1 MVVNIIGRLL
11 APVFGGIEQMKRSDG
26 SRIGNWRA
34 WSRAVAVVVLASL
47 GACTS
52 LDKDPT
58 AKWDAERLY
67 NEAKEEIT
75 IANWRKAREL
85 LEKLEA
91 RFPFGRYAQQAQ
103 LEIAY
108 TYYKEGDAVQ
118 AVSAAE
124 RFLKLNP
131 NHQNADYAQYIK
143 GVALFNDDLGLF
155 GRRFGRD
162 PTYRDPKAMREAF
175 DAFKEL
181 VIRYPS
187 SRYAP
192 EATARMNY
200 LVNAL
205 AQSEVNVARY
215 YLQRGAYLAAVQRA
229 QVALREYVGA
239 PASEEALSIMARA
252 YASLGM
258 DGLRTDTE
266 RILLKNYPNSAF
278 LKQK

>member
-47 GACTS
+47 AACTS

-67 NEAKEEIT
+67 NEAKEEIA

-131 NHQNADYAQYIK
+131 NHPNADYVQYIK
-143 GVALFNDDLGLF
+143 GVALFNDDLGMF

-181 VIRYPS
+181 VIRYPN